1 MTEAAPSKFP
11 EARREDVTDN
21 YHGTTVKDPYR
32 WLEDPDSAET
42 KAWVTAQNKVSKTF
56 LGKTNRLKLIEKL
69 TKVWNYE
76 RHGAP
81 FKKGKRYFY
90 SKNDGLQNQSV
101 VFWSNSPTGKEQ
113 LLLDP
118 NALSK
123 DGTVALAGYTVS
135 DNGKH
140 IAYGVQEAGSDWTE
154 WRVREV
160 ATGKDLPD
168 KIKWVKFSSAT
179 WARDNSGFYYGRYPE
194 PSSDEELTGQNFNQK
209 LYYHKLGTEQEAD
222 ELVYERPD
230 KKKWGFAPILTEDGK
245 YMLISVWKGTGN
257 ENLLYLVDLT
267 KKKRKGSTFKHGQP
281 SALVENWD
289 SDYGF
294 VGNKGS
300 LFYFFTDKDAPRG
313 RLVALNIR
321 DKSKKWKEIIP
332 QAEATLQGVSWI
344 GNKLVA
350 DYLEDAKSKIVVF
363 STKGKKL
370 RDVAL
375 PGIGSAGGFNG
386 KQNARETFYAF
397 SSFIVPPTIYRY
409 DMNTGKSE
417 VLRQPK
423 VDFDPSKYT
432 VNQAFYK
439 SKDGT
444 RVPMFIVHKKGLKKD
459 GGNPTLLYGYGGFNI
474 SLTPAF
480 SSARTVWLD
489 MGGVLAIP
497 NLRGGGEYGEEW
509 HQQGIKLRKQNVFDD
524 FIAAAEW
531 LVAEKY
537 TSPKKLAISGRS
549 NGGLLVGASMTQRPD
564 LFGAALPAVG
574 VMDMLRFHKFTI
586 GWAWVDDYGSSENAE
601 EFKALY
607 AYSPY
612 HNLKPGTEYPATM
625 VLTADHDDRV
635 VPGHSFKF
643 GAALQHAHKGENPIL
658 IRIET
663 KAGHGAGKPTWMQI
677 EDVADQYAFLHTA
690 LKM

>member
-257 ENLLYLVDLT
+257 ENLLYS
-267 KKKRKGSTFKHGQP
+267 ST
-281 SALVENWD
+281 
-289 SDYGF
+289 
-294 VGNKGS
+294 
-300 LFYFFTDKDAPRG
+300 
-313 RLVALNIR
+313 
-321 DKSKKWKEIIP
+321 
-332 QAEATLQGVSWI
+332 
-344 GNKLVA
+344 
-350 DYLEDAKSKIVVF
+350 
-363 STKGKKL
+363 
-370 RDVAL
+370 
-375 PGIGSAGGFNG
+375 
-386 KQNARETFYAF
+386 
-397 SSFIVPPTIYRY
+397 
-409 DMNTGKSE
+409 
-417 VLRQPK
+417 
-423 VDFDPSKYT
+423 
-432 VNQAFYK
+432 
-439 SKDGT
+439 
-444 RVPMFIVHKKGLKKD
+444 
-459 GGNPTLLYGYGGFNI
+459 
-474 SLTPAF
+474 
-480 SSARTVWLD
+480 
-489 MGGVLAIP
+489 
-497 NLRGGGEYGEEW
+497 
-509 HQQGIKLRKQNVFDD
+509 
-524 FIAAAEW
+524 
-531 LVAEKY
+531 
-537 TSPKKLAISGRS
+537 
-549 NGGLLVGASMTQRPD
+549 
-564 LFGAALPAVG
+564 
-574 VMDMLRFHKFTI
+574 
-586 GWAWVDDYGSSENAE
+586 
-601 EFKALY
+601 
-607 AYSPY
+607 
-612 HNLKPGTEYPATM
+612 
-625 VLTADHDDRV
+625 
-635 VPGHSFKF
+635 
-643 GAALQHAHKGENPIL
+643 
-658 IRIET
+658 
-663 KAGHGAGKPTWMQI
+663 
-677 EDVADQYAFLHTA
+677 
-690 LKM
+690 

>member
-76 RHGAP
+76 RHGVP

-160 ATGKDLPD
+160 ATGKDLSD